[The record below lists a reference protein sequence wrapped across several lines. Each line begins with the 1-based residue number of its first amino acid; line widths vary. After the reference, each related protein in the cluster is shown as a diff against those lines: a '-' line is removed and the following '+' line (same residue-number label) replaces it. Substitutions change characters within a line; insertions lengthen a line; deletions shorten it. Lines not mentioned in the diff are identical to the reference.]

1 MLAVNRRTNW
11 DELWIYF
18 TIVVGGRPDRGSL
31 LVQKH
36 LPLVSNRI
44 HLRIELDLVL
54 VHAAA
59 RFDVQFYVV
68 ASHGYLEGLQGVGI
82 RVYFETTVVKLP
94 TFVPSD
100 PFLTIAGVEVDVP
113 EAVGGGDGVV
123 GVLPTW
129 LPAVGGVDDVARP
142 LAKAAICAG
151 ERALPG
157 PAAVVGRSGGG
168 ETAPTEFTYI

>member
-1 MLAVNRRTNW
+1 M
-11 DELWIYF
+11 E
-18 TIVVGGRPDRGSL
+18 P
-31 LVQKH
+31 
-36 LPLVSNRI
+36 
-44 HLRIELDLVL
+44 
-54 VHAAA
+54 
-59 RFDVQFYVV
+59 
-68 ASHGYLEGLQGVGI
+68 
-82 RVYFETTVVKLP
+82 P

-142 LAKAAICAG
+142 RAKAAICAG

-168 ETAPTEFTYI
+168 ETAPTEFYTCI